1 LFLARVVG
9 RVVCTVKSE
18 GLEGVKLLLVQPLDA
33 DLTDSGSRVVAAD
46 IAQSG
51 LGDRV
56 FVVQGRESSLAL
68 AHTFVPTDATIVGH
82 VEEIS
87 ARKSRPRG

>member
-1 LFLARVVG
+1 MFLGRVVG

-18 GLEGVKLLLVQPLDA
+18 GLEGVKLLWVQPLDA
-33 DLTDSGSRVVAAD
+33 SLAASGARVVAAD

-51 LGDRV
+51 PGDLV

-68 AHTFVPTDATIVGH
+68 ERTFVPTDATIVGH
-82 VEEIS
+82 VEEVAKHE
-87 ARKSRPRG
+87 ARAGA